1 MLVKIDLYPD
11 INIGEPRGVVTMC
24 RCRTSTLISNNTS
37 SSAFALPAELHL
49 DAIGVNVLKTAT
61 REDITIGA
69 TAMYWL
75 VFLLPASALV
85 PPHRL
90 SFIAVDWYKDVSD
103 REYLHCP
110 SV

>member
-1 MLVKIDLYPD
+1 
-11 INIGEPRGVVTMC
+11 
-24 RCRTSTLISNNTS
+24 
-37 SSAFALPAELHL
+37 
-49 DAIGVNVLKTAT
+49 
-61 REDITIGA
+61 
-69 TAMYWL
+69 MYWL